1 MEPGDTAGTRSGTG
15 GWRDAVRDWRDNP
28 LYIRLRIARR
38 RGESRTGR
46 LGRYAPLIIALLP
59 AGITVAAGLIGG
71 RIITSTDIAA
81 AVSNA
86 AVAFVITA
94 CIIWFAQ
101 GFHQFVLDCMLL
113 LNRSQRRQV
122 SVTIDDLSAVSG
134 LGNHDIAVG
143 ALAAILPGL
152 WLRIF
157 VTAACAM
164 LIYLAYSTDFL
175 IDIAMAR
182 VSNEALLAMAFAL
195 PAVCLVT
202 FGGILAT
209 IALALYLVSMSEN
222 YSFSLASATAVLYS
236 LGALFWLPWSAA
248 LAFITMEI
256 SRMGLYG
263 PSRVDEIWAISLV
276 LAPLT
281 FVLLVW
287 LALILVRAAP
297 WLRPVYALG
306 SPWLNPVLLLA
317 STVMFLALNTV
328 WLDDESTGVAVMQFL
343 YHFGSFAPL
352 SLTHLPT
359 IALLGLD
366 LDVQGVAMQL
376 ALYAFHLGVQL
387 LMIVIC
393 ARYAV
398 SAIENRRQSPLS

>member
-1 MEPGDTAGTRSGTG
+1 MQPGDTAGTTVGAG
-15 GWRDAVRDWRDNP
+15 GWRDAVRGWRDNP

-38 RGESRTGR
+38 RTESRTGR

-59 AGITVAAGLIGG
+59 AGITVAGGLLGG
-71 RIITSTDIAA
+71 RIITNTDITN

-86 AVAFVITA
+86 AVAYAITA
-94 CIIWFAQ
+94 CVIWFAQ

-134 LGNHDIAVG
+134 LGNHEIAVG
-143 ALAAILPGL
+143 TLAAILPGL

-164 LIYLAYSTDFL
+164 LIFLAYGTDFF
-175 IDIAMAR
+175 IDVILAR

-195 PAVCLVT
+195 PAVCLVS

-236 LGALFWLPWSAA
+236 LGALFWVPWSAA

-256 SRMGLYG
+256 TRAGLFG
-263 PSRVDEIWAISLV
+263 PSRVDAAWTLSLL
-276 LAPLT
+276 LAPVA

-297 WLRPVYALG
+297 CLRPVYALG

-317 STVMFLALNTV
+317 SSVTFLAFSSV
-328 WLDDESTGVAVMQFL
+328 WLDDESTGIAVMLFL

-359 IALLGLD
+359 IGLLGMNI
-366 LDVQGVAMQL
+366 DVQGVLMQL

-387 LMIVIC
+387 LMILIC

-398 SAIENRRQSPLS
+398 TAIETRRQSPLS